1 MHKADEIIESIK
13 QEASLYDSINV
24 TNIDE
29 YDDHKEING
38 ISLIHECFI
47 VKAIAYRPT
56 YYEDNNIRFINVE
69 ILENNDYPGFSF
81 SDKFCKYRQ
90 RIAREANHPIG
101 RLHYKDRFFYED
113 IYVYSHKNYVKNIFN
128 EINDFI
134 NKSNDLIEQRR
145 ILKEKE
151 CQNEIARN
159 NMKIAYELD
168 KMDFILNGW
177 CENEDVNDIGVDYY
191 MMTCRKMT
199 DNYILPISY
208 KVYKKYNHYNI
219 NFIYNSYYLKYSYKR
234 QINQKDL
241 CEDSLRIDDTFIKQ
255 MLSESIAKYNLQVS
269 DPYYSAGLQIQN
281 IKKEDIAKTV
291 ECVATEFETRFNN
304 FVKCALNAI
313 GQ

>member
-13 QEASLYDSINV
+13 KQASLYDSINV

-29 YDDHKEING
+29 YDDHREING
-38 ISLIHECFI
+38 ISLMHECFI
-47 VKAIAYRPT
+47 LKAIAYSSA
-56 YYEDNNIRFINVE
+56 YYSNNIRFIDVE

-90 RIAREANHPIG
+90 RIAREAGHPLG
-101 RLHYKDRFFYED
+101 RISFKDRFFYED
-113 IYVYSHKNYVKNIFN
+113 DCVYSHKNYVKNIFN

-145 ILKEKE
+145 LEKEKE
-151 CQNEIARN
+151 CQDEIARN
-159 NMKIAYELD
+159 NMKIEYELD
-168 KMDFILNGW
+168 KTDFILNGW
-177 CENEDVNDIGVDYY
+177 CEDEDGNNIGVNYY
-191 MMTCRKMT
+191 MMTCRKIT
-199 DNYILPISY
+199 DNYVLPISY
-208 KVYKKYNHYNI
+208 KVYQKNNKYSI

-234 QINQKDL
+234 QINQNAL

-255 MLSESIAKYNLQVS
+255 MLSESIAKYNLQIIE
-269 DPYYSAGLQIQN
+269 PLYSAGLQIQN

-304 FVKCALNAI
+304 IVKCALNAI